1 MLKIKNITIRNFMS
15 VGNVTQAVSLENDN
29 LTLVL
34 GNNVDLGGDG
44 SRNGTGKTTL
54 VNALSYGVYGNA
66 LTNIRKDNLIN
77 KTNGKNMLVTVDFEY
92 NGSQYRIERGRRPNV
107 FRFLRDGID
116 LNNTDVDEAQG
127 EMRQTQ
133 VEVDSVIG
141 MTHSMFKHV
150 VALNTYTEPFL
161 SMRAN
166 DQRELIEELLGI
178 TELSRKA
185 EALKDVIKETKDE
198 IKEEEYSLKSKED
211 ANSRILK
218 NINDIERRSRIWQE
232 KHDNELSELEKGLDS
247 LSHVDIKQEIANHQ
261 LLKEYTE
268 KKSKLDETNRWID
281 SINTDNDKL
290 DKLINRVELDI
301 ENLKN
306 HKCFACGQELHDD
319 KQEEIL
325 REKEELLGE
334 TRSGLLENNSKLKEY
349 EKIISE
355 VGELSSPPEV
365 FYENLNDAYE
375 HQNSVSVLK
384 EQIETK
390 KKQEDPYTEQIA
402 EMRESSLEE
411 LDYSKMNALNSY
423 REHQDFLM
431 KLLTNKDSFIRKKI
445 IDQNLSYLNQRLEF
459 YLDKLGLPH
468 EVKFMSDLTVEI
480 TELGRELDFD
490 NLSRGERNR
499 LILGLSWSF
508 RDIFES
514 LYSTVN
520 VLFVDELIDSG
531 MDTNGVESSLA
542 VLKKMQRDR
551 GRSIFLISHRD
562 ELYGRVTNVLNV
574 IKENGFTTFSQEDE
588 VSPGIETETVI

>member
-1 MLKIKNITIRNFMS
+1 MS

-54 VNALSYGVYGNA
+54 VNALSYGIYGNA

-232 KHDNELSELEKGLDS
+232 KHDNELSDLEKGLDS

-281 SINTDNDKL
+281 SINSDNEKL
-290 DKLINRVELDI
+290 SKLIDRVELDI

-334 TRSGLLENNSKLKEY
+334 TRTSVLENDTKLKEY

-390 KKQEDPYTEQIA
+390 KRQEDPYTEQIA

-551 GRSIFLISHRD
+551 SRSIFLISHRD

>member
-1 MLKIKNITIRNFMS
+1 MS
-15 VGNVTQAVSLENDN
+15 VGNVTQAVDLERDN

-54 VNALSYGVYGNA
+54 INALSYGLYGNA

-77 KTNGKNMLVTVDFEY
+77 KTNAKNMLVTIDFEY

-107 FRFLRDGID
+107 FRLMRDGID
-116 LNNTDVDEAQG
+116 LNDSVDEAQG

-133 VEVDSVIG
+133 TEVDSIIG
-141 MTHSMFKHV
+141 ISHAMFKHV

-185 EALKDVIKETKDE
+185 EALKEVIKETKDE
-198 IKEEEYSLKSKED
+198 IKDEEYNLKAKED

-218 NINDIERRSRIWQE
+218 SITDIERRQRIWKD
-232 KHDNELSELEKGLDS
+232 KHDNELQELENGFDS

-261 LLKEYTE
+261 LLNEYTE
-268 KKSKLDETNRWID
+268 NKSKLDSANSWID
-281 SINTDNDKL
+281 SISADNKKL
-290 DKLINRVELDI
+290 NDLEKRVRSDI
-301 ENLKN
+301 EKIKD
-306 HKCFACGQELHDD
+306 HKCFACGQDIHDN

-325 REKEELLGE
+325 REKEDLLGE
-334 TRSGLLENNSKLKEY
+334 TLTHLLENQKKLEEY

-355 VGELSSPPEV
+355 VGELSSPPKV

-375 HQNSVSVLK
+375 HQNSVTVLK

-390 KKQEDPYTEQIA
+390 KKQEDPYTDQIK

-445 IDQNLSYLNQRLEF
+445 IDQNLSFLNTRLEK
-459 YLDKLGLPH
+459 YLDRLGLPH
-468 EVKFMSDLTVEI
+468 EVKFMSDLSVEI

-499 LILGLSWSF
+499 LILGLSWAF

-514 LYSTVN
+514 LYSTIN

-531 MDTNGVESSLA
+531 MDTNGVEASLA
-542 VLKKMQRDR
+542 VLKKMQRER
-551 GRSIFLISHRD
+551 GRSIFLVSHRD

-574 IKENGFTTFSQEDE
+574 IKENGFTSFSQEDE
-588 VSPGIETETVI
+588 LDIEETKG

>member
-1 MLKIKNITIRNFMS
+1 MS
-15 VGNVTQAVSLENDN
+15 VGNVTQAVDLERDN

-54 VNALSYGVYGNA
+54 INALSYGLYGNA

-77 KTNGKNMLVTVDFEY
+77 KTNAKNMLVTIDFEY

-107 FRFLRDGID
+107 FRLMRDGID
-116 LNNTDVDEAQG
+116 LNDSVDEAQG

-133 VEVDSVIG
+133 TEVDSIIG
-141 MTHSMFKHV
+141 ISHAMFKHV

-185 EALKDVIKETKDE
+185 EALKEVIKETKDE
-198 IKEEEYSLKSKED
+198 IKDEEYNLKAKED

-218 NINDIERRSRIWQE
+218 SITDIERRQRIWKD
-232 KHDNELSELEKGLDS
+232 KHDNELQELENGFDS

-261 LLKEYTE
+261 LLNEYTE
-268 KKSKLDETNRWID
+268 NKSKLDSANSWID
-281 SINTDNDKL
+281 SISADNKKL
-290 DKLINRVELDI
+290 NDLEKRVRSDI
-301 ENLKN
+301 EKIKD
-306 HKCFACGQELHDD
+306 HKCFACGQDIHDN

-325 REKEELLGE
+325 REKEDLLGE
-334 TRSGLLENNSKLKEY
+334 TLTHLLENQKKLEEY

-355 VGELSSPPEV
+355 VGELSSPPKV

-375 HQNSVSVLK
+375 HQNSVTVLK

-390 KKQEDPYTEQIA
+390 KKQEDPYTDQIK

-445 IDQNLSYLNQRLEF
+445 IDQNLSFLNTRLEK
-459 YLDKLGLPH
+459 YLDRLGLPH
-468 EVKFMSDLTVEI
+468 EVKFMSDLSVEI

-499 LILGLSWSF
+499 LILGLSWAF

-514 LYSTVN
+514 LYSTIN

-531 MDTNGVESSLA
+531 MDSNGVEASLA
-542 VLKKMQRDR
+542 VLKKMVRER
-551 GRSIFLISHRD
+551 GRSTFLVSHRE
-562 ELYGRVTNVLNV
+562 ELQGRVSDVLNV
-574 IKENGFTTFSQEDE
+574 IKENGFTTFTQEEETID
-588 VSPGIETETVI
+588 SNIELAEAI

>member
-1 MLKIKNITIRNFMS
+1 MS

-54 VNALSYGVYGNA
+54 VNALSYGIYGNA

-232 KHDNELSELEKGLDS
+232 KHDNELSDLEKGLDS
-247 LSHVDIKQEIANHQ
+247 LSHVDIKQELANHQ

-268 KKSKLDETNRWID
+268 KKSKLNETNRWID
-281 SINTDNDKL
+281 SINSDNEKL
-290 DKLINRVELDI
+290 SKLIDRVELDI

-334 TRSGLLENNSKLKEY
+334 TRTSVLENDTKLKEY

-551 GRSIFLISHRD
+551 SRSIFLISHRD

>member
-1 MLKIKNITIRNFMS
+1 MS

-54 VNALSYGVYGNA
+54 VNALSYGIYGNA

-232 KHDNELSELEKGLDS
+232 KHDNELSDLEKGLDS
-247 LSHVDIKQEIANHQ
+247 LSHVDIKQELANHQ

-281 SINTDNDKL
+281 SINGDNEKL
-290 DKLINRVELDI
+290 SKLIDRVELDI

-334 TRSGLLENNSKLKEY
+334 TRTSVLENDTKLKEY

-551 GRSIFLISHRD
+551 SRSIFLISHRD

>member
-1 MLKIKNITIRNFMS
+1 MS
-15 VGNVTQAVSLENDN
+15 VGNVTQAVTLEQDN

-34 GNNVDLGGDG
+34 GNNMDLGGDG

-54 VNALSYGVYGNA
+54 INALSYGLYGNA

-77 KTNGKNMLVTVDFEY
+77 KTNAKNMLVTIDFEY

-107 FRFLRDGID
+107 FRLMRDGID
-116 LNNTDVDEAQG
+116 LNESIDEAQG

-133 VEVDSVIG
+133 TEVDSIIG
-141 MTHSMFKHV
+141 ISHAMFKHV

-185 EALKDVIKETKDE
+185 EALKEVIKETKDE
-198 IKEEEYSLKSKED
+198 IKDEEYNLKAKED

-218 NINDIERRSRIWQE
+218 SITDIERRQRIWKE
-232 KHDNELSELEKGLDS
+232 KHDNELQELETGFNS
-247 LSHVDIKQEIANHQ
+247 LAHVDIKQEIANHQ
-261 LLKEYTE
+261 LLKEYNE
-268 KKSKLDETNRWID
+268 NKSKLDSANSWIE
-281 SINTDNDKL
+281 SINADNKKL
-290 DKLINRVELDI
+290 GDLETRVRSDI
-301 ENLKN
+301 EKIKD
-306 HKCFACGQELHDD
+306 HKCFACGQDIHDN

-325 REKEELLGE
+325 REKEDLLGE
-334 TRSGLLENNSKLKEY
+334 TLTHILENQKKLEEY

-375 HQNSVSVLK
+375 HQNSVTVLK

-390 KKQEDPYTEQIA
+390 KKQEDPYTDQIK

-445 IDQNLSYLNQRLEF
+445 IDQNLSFLNTRLET
-459 YLDKLGLPH
+459 YLDRLGLPH

-499 LILGLSWSF
+499 LILGLSWAF

-514 LYSTVN
+514 LYSTIN

-551 GRSIFLISHRD
+551 GRSIFLVSHRD

-574 IKENGFTTFSQEDE
+574 IKENGFTSFSQEDE
-588 VSPGIETETVI
+588 LQLEETKG

>member
-325 REKEELLGE
+325 R
-334 TRSGLLENNSKLKEY
+334 
-349 EKIISE
+349 
-355 VGELSSPPEV
+355 
-365 FYENLNDAYE
+365 
-375 HQNSVSVLK
+375 
-384 EQIETK
+384 
-390 KKQEDPYTEQIA
+390 
-402 EMRESSLEE
+402 
-411 LDYSKMNALNSY
+411 
-423 REHQDFLM
+423 
-431 KLLTNKDSFIRKKI
+431 
-445 IDQNLSYLNQRLEF
+445 
-459 YLDKLGLPH
+459 
-468 EVKFMSDLTVEI
+468 
-480 TELGRELDFD
+480 
-490 NLSRGERNR
+490 
-499 LILGLSWSF
+499 
-508 RDIFES
+508 
-514 LYSTVN
+514 
-520 VLFVDELIDSG
+520 
-531 MDTNGVESSLA
+531 
-542 VLKKMQRDR
+542 
-551 GRSIFLISHRD
+551 
-562 ELYGRVTNVLNV
+562 
-574 IKENGFTTFSQEDE
+574 
-588 VSPGIETETVI
+588 

>member
-1 MLKIKNITIRNFMS
+1 MS
-15 VGNVTQAVSLENDN
+15 VGNVTQAVNLERDN

-54 VNALSYGVYGNA
+54 INALSYGLYGNA

-77 KTNGKNMLVTVDFEY
+77 KTNAKNMLVTIDFEY

-107 FRFLRDGID
+107 FRLMRDGID
-116 LNNTDVDEAQG
+116 LNESVDEAQG

-133 VEVDSVIG
+133 TEVDSIIG
-141 MTHSMFKHV
+141 ISHAMFKHV

-185 EALKDVIKETKDE
+185 EALKEVIKETKDE
-198 IKEEEYSLKSKED
+198 IKDEEYNLKAKED

-218 NINDIERRSRIWQE
+218 SITDIERRQRIWKE
-232 KHDNELSELEKGLDS
+232 KHDTELQELQNGFDS

-261 LLKEYTE
+261 LLNEYTE
-268 KKSKLDETNRWID
+268 KKSKLDSANSWIE
-281 SINTDNDKL
+281 SINADNKKL
-290 DKLINRVELDI
+290 SDLETRVRSDI
-301 ENLKN
+301 EKIKD
-306 HKCFACGQELHDD
+306 HKCFACGQDIHDN

-325 REKEELLGE
+325 REKEDLLGE
-334 TRSGLLENNSKLKEY
+334 TLTHLLENQTKLEEY

-355 VGELSSPPEV
+355 VGELSSPPHV

-375 HQNSVSVLK
+375 HQNSVTVLK

-390 KKQEDPYTEQIA
+390 KKQEDPYTDQIK

-445 IDQNLSYLNQRLEF
+445 IDQNLSFLNTRLEK
-459 YLDKLGLPH
+459 YLDRLGLPH
-468 EVKFMSDLTVEI
+468 EVKFMSDLSVEI

-499 LILGLSWSF
+499 LILGLSWAF

-514 LYSTVN
+514 LYSTIN

-531 MDTNGVESSLA
+531 MDSNGVEASLA
-542 VLKKMQRDR
+542 VLKKMQRER
-551 GRSIFLISHRD
+551 GRSIFLVSHRD

-574 IKENGFTTFSQEDE
+574 IKENGFTSFSQEDE
-588 VSPGIETETVI
+588 LEIEEAKG

>member
-1 MLKIKNITIRNFMS
+1 MS
-15 VGNVTQAVSLENDN
+15 VGNVTQAVDLERDN

-34 GNNVDLGGDG
+34 GNNLDLGGDG

-54 VNALSYGVYGNA
+54 INALSFGIYGNA

-77 KTNGKNMLVTVDFEY
+77 KTNAKNMLVTIDFEY

-107 FRFLRDGID
+107 FRFIRDGID
-116 LNNTDVDEAQG
+116 LNDGADDVAQG

-133 VEVDSVIG
+133 VEVDSIIG
-141 MTHSMFKHV
+141 ISHAMFKHI
-150 VALNTYTEPFL
+150 VALNTYTDPFL

-185 EALKDVIKETKDE
+185 EALKEVIKETKDE
-198 IKEEEYSLKSKED
+198 IKEEEYNLKSIED

-218 NINDIERRSRIWQE
+218 NITDIERRQRIWQD
-232 KHDNELSELEKGLDS
+232 KHDKELKELEDALNS

-261 LLKEYTE
+261 TLNEYTE
-268 KKSKLDETNRWID
+268 KKSKLEEAQRWVD
-281 SINTDNDKL
+281 SISADNKKFQDL
-290 DKLINRVELDI
+290 ETRVISDI
-301 ENLKN
+301 EKIKD
-306 HKCFACGQELHDD
+306 HKCFACGQEVHDS

-325 REKEELLGE
+325 REKEDLLGE
-334 TRSGLLENNSKLKEY
+334 TKSHLMENY
-349 EKIISE
+349 EKLDTHTKVIE
-355 VGELSSPPEV
+355 QVGELGDKPTV
-365 FYENLNDAYE
+365 FYDNLNDAYE

-390 KKQEDPYTEQIA
+390 KKQEDPYTEQIK

-411 LDYSKMNALNSY
+411 LDYSKMNALQSY

-445 IDQNLSYLNQRLEF
+445 IDQNLSYLNSRLEF

-514 LYSTVN
+514 LYSTIN

-551 GRSIFLISHRD
+551 SRSIFLISHRD

-574 IKENGFTTFSQEDE
+574 IKENGFTSFSNEDE
-588 VSPGIETETVI
+588 IITETT